1 MLCIFIK
8 KIFFTIIE
16 YEKRVSILT
25 LKNDFSA
32 SDYRILEHSWP
43 RVFRANLT
51 TWGACGRTSRRAL
64 IPVRIS
70 TLEVTGFGT
79 EIKREL
85 FSFLFSRL
93 LSFSF
98 WIFGFKNPANS
109 WFFLSGIFGFSLKN
123 NVSNFD
129 EWSLLF
135 ISKGWPAINQGIKP
149 KGLFEKRKVS
159 GKTRSFARNERFLRK
174 TKGFTRNE
182 RFHEKTEKSLF
193 SLNGRPL
200 IMRKPRCF
208 VKAEKSREKR
218 KDSARYE
225 RFYEKRKVSREN
237 REVSLLIMW
246 PAINHNTLNVWP
258 AIRQRFGTIPKKCR
272 FP

>member
-43 RVFRANLT
+43 RVYRANLT

-64 IPVRIS
+64 ISVRIS

-123 NVSNFD
+123 NVSFVD
-129 EWSLLF
+129 EWSWLF
-135 ISKGWPAINQGIKP
+135 ISKGWPAINQGRKS
-149 KGLFEKRKVS
+149 KGLSKKRKVS
-159 GKTRSFARNERFLRK
+159 RENEKLRK
-174 TKGFTRNE
+174 KQKVFANDE
-182 RFHEKTEKSLF
+182 RFH
-193 SLNGRPL
+193 
-200 IMRKPRCF
+200 
-208 VKAEKSREKR
+208 
-218 KDSARYE
+218 
-225 RFYEKRKVSREN
+225 EKRKVSREN
-237 REVSLLIMW
+237 REVSLL
-246 PAINHNTLNVWP
+246 V
-258 AIRQRFGTIPKKCR
+258 
-272 FP
+272 

>member
-123 NVSNFD
+123 NVSFVD
-129 EWSLLF
+129 EWSWLF
-135 ISKGWPAINQGIKP
+135 ISKEWPAINQGRKA
-149 KGLFEKRKVS
+149 KGLSEKRKVS
-159 GKTRSFARNERFLRK
+159 RENEKFRKKRKVFAND
-174 TKGFTRNE
+174 E
-182 RFHEKTEKSLF
+182 RFHE
-193 SLNGRPL
+193 R
-200 IMRKPRCF
+200 
-208 VKAEKSREKR
+208 
-218 KDSARYE
+218 
-225 RFYEKRKVSREN
+225 RKVSREN
-237 REVSLLIMW
+237 REVSLL
-246 PAINHNTLNVWP
+246 V
-258 AIRQRFGTIPKKCR
+258 
-272 FP
+272 